1 MSNQFKN
8 KQFNKKLNWGKR
20 CGLALVL
27 FILGMTNVYAEY
39 RAYELEVFDRVVN
52 TSRKVITTF
61 SPSDYVQT
69 HGGPQ
74 RIGIIIRA
82 SWICYGD
89 TSQYKNVCP
98 MPKAINPR
106 FKEGDKVQVVLEKH
120 LTHQWV
126 GVIENSFFRPG
137 LRSNVY
143 GVRFADKGSLY
154 TRFYE
159 SNLKKA
165 P

>member
-1 MSNQFKN
+1 MNRIVR
-8 KQFNKKLNWGKR
+8 FNFT
-20 CGLALVL
+20 LVL
-27 FILGMTNVYAEY
+27 LLLSSSTGFAEY
-39 RAYELEVFDRVVN
+39 RAYELEVFDRIVN
-52 TSRKVITTF
+52 TSRKVITSF
-61 SPSDYVQT
+61 SPSDFIQVN
-69 HGGPQ
+69 GGPQ

-89 TSQYKNVCP
+89 TSLNKKVCP

-106 FKEGDKVQVVLEKH
+106 FQEGERVQIVLKKH
-120 LTHQWV
+120 LTDQWL

-137 LRSNVY
+137 LRSYVY
-143 GVRFADKGSLY
+143 GVRFSQRGNLY
-154 TRFYE
+154 TRYYE

>member
-1 MSNQFKN
+1 MNRIVR
-8 KQFNKKLNWGKR
+8 FNFT
-20 CGLALVL
+20 LVFL
-27 FILGMTNVYAEY
+27 LLSSSAAFAEY
-39 RAYELEVFDRVVN
+39 RAYELEVFDRIVN
-52 TSRKVITTF
+52 TSRKVITSF
-61 SPSDYVQT
+61 SPSDFIQVN
-69 HGGPQ
+69 GGPQ

-89 TSQYKNVCP
+89 TSLHKKVCP

-106 FKEGDKVQVVLEKH
+106 FQEGDRVQIVLKKH
-120 LTHQWV
+120 LTDLWL

-143 GVRFADKGSLY
+143 GVRFSQRGNLY
-154 TRFYE
+154 TRYYE

>member
-1 MSNQFKN
+1 MNRIVR
-8 KQFNKKLNWGKR
+8 FNFT
-20 CGLALVL
+20 LVL
-27 FILGMTNVYAEY
+27 LLLSSSAAFAEY
-39 RAYELEVFDRVVN
+39 RAYELEVFDRIVN
-52 TSRKVITTF
+52 TSRKVITSF
-61 SPSDYVQT
+61 SPSDFIQVN
-69 HGGPQ
+69 GGPQ

-89 TSQYKNVCP
+89 TSLNKKVCP
-98 MPKAINPR
+98 MPKAVNPR
-106 FKEGDKVQVVLEKH
+106 FQEGDRVQIVLKKH
-120 LTHQWV
+120 LTDQWL

-143 GVRFADKGSLY
+143 GVRFAERGNLY
-154 TRFYE
+154 TRYYE

>member
-1 MSNQFKN
+1 MNRIVR
-8 KQFNKKLNWGKR
+8 FNFT
-20 CGLALVL
+20 LVL
-27 FILGMTNVYAEY
+27 LLH
-39 RAYELEVFDRVVN
+39 RAYELEVFDRIVN
-52 TSRKVITTF
+52 TSRKVITSF
-61 SPSDYVQT
+61 SPSDFIQVN
-69 HGGPQ
+69 GGPQ

-89 TSQYKNVCP
+89 TSLHKKVCP

-106 FKEGDKVQVVLEKH
+106 FQEGERVQIVLKKH
-120 LTHQWV
+120 LTDQWL

-143 GVRFADKGSLY
+143 GVRFTERGNLY
-154 TRFYE
+154 TRYYE

>member
-1 MSNQFKN
+1 MNRIVR
-8 KQFNKKLNWGKR
+8 FNFT
-20 CGLALVL
+20 LVFL
-27 FILGMTNVYAEY
+27 LLSSSAAFAEY
-39 RAYELEVFDRVVN
+39 RAYELEVFDRIVN
-52 TSRKVITTF
+52 TSRKVITSF
-61 SPSDYVQT
+61 SPSDFIQVN
-69 HGGPQ
+69 GGPQ
-74 RIGIIIRA
+74 RIGIVIRA

-89 TSQYKNVCP
+89 TSLHKKVCP

-106 FKEGDKVQVVLEKH
+106 FQEGERVQIVLKKH
-120 LTHQWV
+120 LTDQWL

-143 GVRFADKGSLY
+143 GVRFTERGNLY
-154 TRFYE
+154 TRYYE

>member
-1 MSNQFKN
+1 MNRIVR
-8 KQFNKKLNWGKR
+8 FNFT
-20 CGLALVL
+20 LVFL
-27 FILGMTNVYAEY
+27 LLSSSAVFAEY
-39 RAYELEVFDRVVN
+39 RAYELEIFDRIVN
-52 TSRKVITTF
+52 TSRKVITSF
-61 SPSDYVQT
+61 SPSDFIQVN
-69 HGGPQ
+69 GGPQ
-74 RIGIIIRA
+74 RIGIVIRA

-89 TSQYKNVCP
+89 TSLYKKVCP

-106 FKEGDKVQVVLEKH
+106 FQEGERVQIVLSKH
-120 LTHQWV
+120 LTDQWL

-143 GVRFADKGSLY
+143 GVRFAERGNLY
-154 TRFYE
+154 TRYYE

>member
-1 MSNQFKN
+1 MNWIVR
-8 KQFNKKLNWGKR
+8 FNFT
-20 CGLALVL
+20 LVFL
-27 FILGMTNVYAEY
+27 LLSSSAAFAEY
-39 RAYELEVFDRVVN
+39 RAYELEVFDRIVN
-52 TSRKVITTF
+52 TSRKVITSF
-61 SPSDYVQT
+61 SPSDFIQVN
-69 HGGPQ
+69 GGSQ

-89 TSQYKNVCP
+89 TSIYKKVCP

-106 FKEGDKVQVVLEKH
+106 FQDGDRVQIVLKKH
-120 LTHQWV
+120 LTDQWL

-143 GVRFADKGSLY
+143 GVRFVERGNLY
-154 TRFYE
+154 TRYYE
-159 SNLKKA
+159 SNLKKV

>member
-1 MSNQFKN
+1 MNRIVR
-8 KQFNKKLNWGKR
+8 FNFT
-20 CGLALVL
+20 LVFL
-27 FILGMTNVYAEY
+27 LLSSSAAFAEY
-39 RAYELEVFDRVVN
+39 RAYELEVFDRIVN
-52 TSRKVITTF
+52 TSRKVITSF
-61 SPSDYVQT
+61 SPSDFIQVN
-69 HGGPQ
+69 GGPQ

-89 TSQYKNVCP
+89 TSLYKKVCP

-106 FKEGDKVQVVLEKH
+106 FQDGDLVQIVLKKH
-120 LTHQWV
+120 LTDQWL

-143 GVRFADKGSLY
+143 GVRFTERGNLY
-154 TRFYE
+154 TRYYE
-159 SNLKKA
+159 SNLKKD

>member
-1 MSNQFKN
+1 MNRIVR
-8 KQFNKKLNWGKR
+8 FNFT
-20 CGLALVL
+20 LVFL
-27 FILGMTNVYAEY
+27 LLSSSAAFAEY
-39 RAYELEVFDRVVN
+39 RAYELEVFDRIVN
-52 TSRKVITTF
+52 TSRKVITSF
-61 SPSDYVQT
+61 SPSDFIQVN
-69 HGGPQ
+69 GGPQ

-89 TSQYKNVCP
+89 TSLYKNVCP

-106 FKEGDKVQVVLEKH
+106 FQEGDRVQIVLKKH
-120 LTHQWV
+120 LTDQWL

-143 GVRFADKGSLY
+143 GVRFTERGDLY
-154 TRFYE
+154 TRYYE

>member
-1 MSNQFKN
+1 MNRIVR
-8 KQFNKKLNWGKR
+8 FNIT
-20 CGLALVL
+20 LVL
-27 FILGMTNVYAEY
+27 LLLSSSTGFAEY
-39 RAYELEVFDRVVN
+39 RAYELEVFDRIVN
-52 TSRKVITTF
+52 TSRKVITSF
-61 SPSDYVQT
+61 SPSDFIQVN
-69 HGGPQ
+69 GGPQ

-89 TSQYKNVCP
+89 TSLHKKVCP

-106 FKEGDKVQVVLEKH
+106 FQEGERVQIVLKKH
-120 LTHQWV
+120 LTDQWL

-143 GVRFADKGSLY
+143 GVRFTERGNLY
-154 TRFYE
+154 TRYYE

>member
-1 MSNQFKN
+1 MNRIVR
-8 KQFNKKLNWGKR
+8 FNFI
-20 CGLALVL
+20 LVL
-27 FILGMTNVYAEY
+27 LLLSSSAAFAKY
-39 RAYELEVFDRVVN
+39 RAYELEVFDRIVN
-52 TSRKVITTF
+52 TSRKVITSF
-61 SPSDYVQT
+61 SPSDFIQVN
-69 HGGPQ
+69 GGPQ

-89 TSQYKNVCP
+89 TSLNKKVCP

-106 FKEGDKVQVVLEKH
+106 FQEGDRVQIVLKKH
-120 LTHQWV
+120 LTDQWL

-143 GVRFADKGSLY
+143 GVRFTERGDLY
-154 TRFYE
+154 TRYYE